1 MTAPSHGLF
10 YLFYAG
16 SGCCGA
22 GCNYAVGVARSKSLH
37 GPWEKNPQNPIIAG
51 NADWKC
57 PGHGSIVADERGRS
71 WFLYHA
77 YSAKSFVFT
86 GREAMLDEVKF
97 GTDGWPTI
105 NAGKGPSSRAA
116 APFENAGSGAERNF
130 ADEFDSAE
138 LKPGWN
144 WPVSDEPRLRLQ
156 NNSLLLSPQSDKA
169 QDWLGGIL
177 ARSITAG
184 DFVASTALDSRTKP
198 GTMAGLAAI
207 GDRANATGVAVGNG
221 KLQVWHRTRGQQQ
234 IIAELPAPK
243 SDELFLR
250 LTAKGG
256 QHYRFAYS
264 TDGKTWTDIGAD
276 ASGKHL
282 PPWDRAVRVAVTV
295 GGAADAE
302 ARFDFLRIV
311 PVAPAEN

>member
-156 NNSLLLSPQSDKA
+156 KNSLRFTDELRAICTQGCHPEN
-169 QDWLGGIL
+169 GG
-177 ARSITAG
+177 
-184 DFVASTALDSRTKP
+184 K
-198 GTMAGLAAI
+198 LAAI
-207 GDRANATGVAVGNG
+207 AVFFPNEVGLSFFILEQHGVN
-221 KLQVWHRTRGQQQ
+221 
-234 IIAELPAPK
+234 
-243 SDELFLR
+243 
-250 LTAKGG
+250 
-256 QHYRFAYS
+256 
-264 TDGKTWTDIGAD
+264 
-276 ASGKHL
+276 
-282 PPWDRAVRVAVTV
+282 
-295 GGAADAE
+295 
-302 ARFDFLRIV
+302 
-311 PVAPAEN
+311 

>member
-1 MTAPSHGLF
+1 M
-10 YLFYAG
+10 
-16 SGCCGA
+16 
-22 GCNYAVGVARSKSLH
+22 
-37 GPWEKNPQNPIIAG
+37 
-51 NADWKC
+51 
-57 PGHGSIVADERGRS
+57 
-71 WFLYHA
+71 
-77 YSAKSFVFT
+77 
-86 GREAMLDEVKF
+86 
-97 GTDGWPTI
+97 
-105 NAGKGPSSRAA
+105 
-116 APFENAGSGAERNF
+116 
-130 ADEFDSAE
+130 
-138 LKPGWN
+138 
-144 WPVSDEPRLRLQ
+144 SDEPRLRLQ
-156 NNSLLLSPQSDKA
+156 KNSLLLSPQSDKA

-184 DFVASTALDSRTKP
+184 DFVASTALDNHTKP
-198 GTMAGLAAI
+198 GTIAGLAAV
-207 GDRANATGVAVGNG
+207 GDRANATGVAVGDG
-221 KLQVWHRTRGQQQ
+221 KVQVWHRVRGQQQ
-234 IIAELPAPK
+234 IIAERPAPK